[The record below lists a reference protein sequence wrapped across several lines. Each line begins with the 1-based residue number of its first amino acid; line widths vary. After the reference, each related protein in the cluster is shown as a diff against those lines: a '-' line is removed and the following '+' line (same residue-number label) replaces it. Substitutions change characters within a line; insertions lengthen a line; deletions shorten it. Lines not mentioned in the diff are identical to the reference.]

1 MGFTFL
7 LMVTSF
13 LKYLRSEKRFSEHT
27 VLAYKNDLR
36 QFSSYL
42 EEYYELDDLH
52 LVTDKMVRS
61 WMVELS
67 DIGISARSINRKL
80 STLKSLY
87 RFSRAK
93 GMSTID
99 PLVNIIG
106 PKQEK
111 RLPEFIDEKEMA
123 YLFSSIEFED
133 SFKGRRD
140 RIMLDLFYQTGMRLA
155 ELRGLKVKDID
166 FSKKVLKVLGKRN
179 KERLIPLQE
188 EMIDNLTSFI
198 NERKMNVQSGIDAL
212 IIDNKGNMCN
222 EKFVY
227 RTVNS
232 YLSAITLA
240 TKRSPHIIRHT
251 FATHM
256 LNRGAD
262 LNTIKEILGHA
273 NLAAT
278 QVYTHNSID
287 KLKAIYKQA
296 HPKGQK

>member
-1 MGFTFL
+1 
-7 LMVTSF
+7 MVTSF
-13 LKYLRSEKRFSEHT
+13 LKYLHSEKRFSEHT
-27 VLAYKNDLR
+27 VLAYQNDLR
-36 QFSSYL
+36 QFSIFL
-42 EEYYELDDLH
+42 EDFYEIDDLQ

-67 DIGISARSINRKL
+67 DIGISARTINRKL

-87 RFSRAK
+87 RFSKAK
-93 GMSTID
+93 GICAIN
-99 PLVNIIG
+99 PLVNIVG

-111 RLPEFIDEKEMA
+111 RLPEFIDEKEMMH
-123 YLFSSIEFED
+123 LFSSIEFED
-133 SFKGRRD
+133 SFKGVRD
-140 RIMLDLFYQTGMRLA
+140 KIMLDLFYQTGMRLS
-155 ELRGLKVKDID
+155 ELRGLKVRDID
-166 FSKKVLKVLGKRN
+166 ISKKMLKVLGKRN

-188 EMIDNLTSFI
+188 GMMNDLSSYIKDRE
-198 NERKMNVQSGIDAL
+198 KMVQANIEAL

-240 TKRSPHIIRHT
+240 TKKSPHIIRHT

>member
-1 MGFTFL
+1 
-7 LMVTSF
+7 MVTSF

-27 VLAYKNDLR
+27 VLAYQNDLK

-42 EEYYELDDLH
+42 EDYYELDDLH
-52 LVTDKMVRS
+52 KVSDKMVRS

-87 RFSRAK
+87 RFSVSK
-93 GMSTID
+93 GLSSNN

-106 PKQEK
+106 PKQEQ
-111 RLPEFIDEKEMA
+111 RLPEFIEEKEMMK
-123 YLFSSIEFED
+123 LFSSLTFED

-140 RIMLDLFYQTGMRLA
+140 KLMLDLFYQTGMRLS
-155 ELRGLKVKDID
+155 ELRGLKINDID
-166 FSKKVLKVLGKRN
+166 ISKKMLKVLGKRN
-179 KERLIPLQE
+179 KERLIPLQDE
-188 EMIDNLTSFI
+188 VLKDISSYLL
-198 NERKMNVQSGIDAL
+198 EREKMAQVHIEAL

-232 YLSAITLA
+232 YLSAVTLA

-296 HPKGQK
+296 HPKGQ

>member
-1 MGFTFL
+1 
-7 LMVTSF
+7 MVDSF
-13 LKYLRSEKRFSEHT
+13 LQYLRSEKRFSGHT
-27 VLAYKNDLR
+27 LLAYENDMR
-36 QFSSYL
+36 QFVAYIEDS
-42 EEYYELDDLH
+42 YELEDLSI
-52 LVTDKMVRS
+52 VNDKMVRS
-61 WMVELS
+61 WLVQLN
-67 DIGISARSINRKL
+67 DLGLSARSINRKL
-80 STLKSLY
+80 STLKSFY
-87 RFSRAK
+87 RFNYK
-93 GMSTID
+93 NGNLLKN
-99 PLVNIIG
+99 PLVNIVG

-111 RLPEFIDEKEMA
+111 RLPEFIEEKEMA
-123 YLFSSIEFED
+123 RLFDQIEFED

-140 RIMLDLFYQTGMRLA
+140 KMILDLFYQTGMRLA
-155 ELRGLKVKDID
+155 ELTNLKVGDID

-179 KERLIPLQE
+179 KERMIPLHDGMLVE
-188 EMIDNLTSFI
+188 LNKYLK
-198 NERKMNVQSGIDAL
+198 ERDSQVASGELSL
-212 IIDNKGNMCN
+212 ILNNKGNKCN

-232 YLSAITLA
+232 YLSTITLT
-240 TKRSPHIIRHT
+240 TKKSPHIIRHT

>member
-1 MGFTFL
+1 
-7 LMVTSF
+7 MVASF
-13 LKYLRSEKRFSEHT
+13 LKYLHSEKRFSEHT
-27 VLAYKNDLR
+27 VLAYQNDLR
-36 QFSSYL
+36 QFSIFL
-42 EEYYELDDLH
+42 EDFYEIDDLQ

-67 DIGISARSINRKL
+67 DIGISSRTINRKL

-87 RFSRAK
+87 RFSKAK
-93 GMSTID
+93 GISAIN
-99 PLVNIIG
+99 PLVNIVG

-111 RLPEFIDEKEMA
+111 RLPEFIDEKEMMN
-123 YLFSSIEFED
+123 LFSSLEFED
-133 SFKGRRD
+133 SFKGVRD
-140 RIMLDLFYQTGMRLA
+140 KIMLDLFYQTGMRLS
-155 ELRGLKVKDID
+155 ELRGLKIRDID
-166 FSKKVLKVLGKRN
+166 FSKKMLKVLGKRN

-188 EMIDNLTSFI
+188 EMMNDLSSYIK
-198 NERKMNVQSGIDAL
+198 ERESMVQANIEAL

-240 TKRSPHIIRHT
+240 TKKSPHIIRHT

>member
-1 MGFTFL
+1 
-7 LMVTSF
+7 MVTSF
-13 LKYLRSEKRFSEHT
+13 LKYLQSEKRFSEHT
-27 VLAYKNDLR
+27 VTAYKNDLT
-36 QFSSYL
+36 QFCSYL
-42 EEYYELDDLH
+42 EDYYELSDLQK
-52 LVTDKMVRS
+52 VTDKMVRS

-87 RFSRAK
+87 RFSISK
-93 GMSTID
+93 GWGKVN
-99 PLVNIIG
+99 PLVNITG

-111 RLPEFIDEKEMA
+111 RLLEFIDEKEMKK
-123 YLFSSIEFED
+123 LFSTIEFED
-133 SFKGRRD
+133 TFKGLRD
-140 RIMLDLFYQTGMRLA
+140 KMILDLFYQTGMRSA
-155 ELRGLKVKDID
+155 ELRGLKVLDID

-179 KERLIPLQE
+179 KERLIPLHG
-188 EMIDNLTSFI
+188 EMLRNLKSYI
-198 NERKMNVQSGIDAL
+198 NKRDDVALPGVKAL
-212 IIDNKGNMCN
+212 IIDNKGNICN

-227 RTVNS
+227 RKVNS
-232 YLSAITLA
+232 YLSAVTLT

-273 NLAAT
+273 SLAAT

-287 KLKAIYKQA
+287 KLKEIYKQA

>member
-1 MGFTFL
+1 
-7 LMVTSF
+7 MVDSF
-13 LKYLRSEKRFSEHT
+13 LQYLRSEKRFSGHT
-27 VLAYKNDLR
+27 LLAYENDMR
-36 QFSSYL
+36 QFVTYI
-42 EEYYELDDLH
+42 EDCYELDDLSI
-52 LVTDKMVRS
+52 VNDKMVRS
-61 WMVELS
+61 WLVQLN
-67 DIGISARSINRKL
+67 DLGLSARSINRKL
-80 STLKSLY
+80 STLKSFY
-87 RFSRAK
+87 RFNYK
-93 GMSTID
+93 NGNLLKN
-99 PLVNIIG
+99 PLVNIVG

-111 RLPEFIDEKEMA
+111 RLPEFIEEKEMA
-123 YLFSSIEFED
+123 RLFDQIEFED

-140 RIMLDLFYQTGMRLA
+140 KMILDLFYQTGMRLA
-155 ELRGLKVKDID
+155 ELTNLKVGDID

-179 KERLIPLQE
+179 KERMIPLHDG
-188 EMIDNLTSFI
+188 MLTEL
-198 NERKMNVQSGIDAL
+198 NKYLKERDSQVASGELSL
-212 IIDNKGNMCN
+212 ILNNKGNKCN

-232 YLSAITLA
+232 YLSAITLT
-240 TKRSPHIIRHT
+240 TKKSPHIIRHT